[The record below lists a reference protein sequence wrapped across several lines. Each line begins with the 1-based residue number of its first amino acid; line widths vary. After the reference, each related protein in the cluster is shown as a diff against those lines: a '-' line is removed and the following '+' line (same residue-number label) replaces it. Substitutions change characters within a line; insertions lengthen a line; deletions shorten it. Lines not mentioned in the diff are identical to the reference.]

1 MVCCGIQES
10 GWHIYVCLNTDHVL
24 LNFADV
30 KDIKCVINFDFPTT
44 IEDYI
49 HRIGRTGRAG
59 ATGMA
64 FTFFTHSNSKYSRNL
79 VKILREAGQV
89 VNPALEAM
97 SKSANSMGGGSNFRS
112 RGRGG
117 FGNRSGSNSI
127 PVRRRF

>member
-1 MVCCGIQES
+1 M
-10 GWHIYVCLNTDHVL
+10 
-24 LNFADV
+24 
-30 KDIKCVINFDFPTT
+30 INFDFPTT

-64 FTFFTHSNSKYSRNL
+64 FTFFTHSNAKYSRNL

-97 SKSANSMGGGSNFRS
+97 SKSAGSMGGGMHPNILKYSLRPKILVIKMDKK
-112 RGRGG
+112 GC
-117 FGNRSGSNSI
+117 I
-127 PVRRRF
+127 

>member
-1 MVCCGIQES
+1 MCYLSAEIDNVDAPVWYAVVFRNQDNTFIL
-10 GWHIYVCLNTDHVL
+10 IRTDHGLV
-24 LNFADV
+24 NFADV

-64 FTFFTHSNSKYSRNL
+64 FTFFTHSNAKYSRNL

-89 VNPALEAM
+89 VNPALESM
-97 SKSANSMGGGSNFRS
+97 SKSAGSMGGGTHLCSTKEYLE
-112 RGRGG
+112 
-117 FGNRSGSNSI
+117 
-127 PVRRRF
+127 

>member
-1 MVCCGIQES
+1 
-10 GWHIYVCLNTDHVL
+10 
-24 LNFADV
+24 V

-44 IEDYI
+44 IEDYV

-64 FTFFTHSNSKYSRNL
+64 FTFFTHSNAKYSRNL

-97 SKSANSMGGGSNFRS
+97 SKSAGSMGGG
-112 RGRGG
+112 
-117 FGNRSGSNSI
+117 I
-127 PVRRRF
+127 PVFKSWEVLCSVLILTSHNLCLFCIQEAISGQGGEAGLVTVLDQITSQ

>member
-1 MVCCGIQES
+1 M
-10 GWHIYVCLNTDHVL
+10 
-24 LNFADV
+24 

-64 FTFFTHSNSKYSRNL
+64 FTFFTHSNAKYSRNL

-89 VNPALEAM
+89 VNPALETM
-97 SKSANSMGGGSNFRS
+97 SKSAGSMGGGIQPSRISRKVLCRVLILTSPLLIFFCFVFRKQFPFKGA
-112 RGRGG
+112 RWLW
-117 FGNRSGSNSI
+117 
-127 PVRRRF
+127 

>member
-1 MVCCGIQES
+1 
-10 GWHIYVCLNTDHVL
+10 
-24 LNFADV
+24 V

-64 FTFFTHSNSKYSRNL
+64 FTFFTHSNAKYSRNL

-89 VNPALEAM
+89 VNPALESM
-97 SKSANSMGGGSNFRS
+97 SKSAGSMGGGIYTSHPCLTKEDLGCQVVILTSPLLICVCSVFRKQ
-112 RGRGG
+112 
-117 FGNRSGSNSI
+117 F
-127 PVRRRF
+127 PVKGAWRVWW

>member
-1 MVCCGIQES
+1 M
-10 GWHIYVCLNTDHVL
+10 
-24 LNFADV
+24 

-64 FTFFTHSNSKYSRNL
+64 FTFFTHSNAKYSRNL

-97 SKSANSMGGGSNFRS
+97 SKSAGSMGGGGNFRS

-117 FGNRSGSNSI
+117 FGGGGYGGNRSGSNSI
-127 PVRRRF
+127 PVRRRY